1 MGGLWRMVD
10 AAAPSTAAVLLAHQ
24 ACFDRTHAVQ
34 LVGVMMHIDLS
45 ERRARPRFW
54 RDVIVLLGVDA

>member
-34 LVGVMMHIDLS
+34 LVGVMMHIDAS
-45 ERRARPRFW
+45 ARCTRPRFW
-54 RDVIVLLGVDA
+54 RDVLLLLGVES